1 MGFIVV
7 RQKGSHVFMQR
18 GEATVTVP
26 LNNPVKKSTLKSILN
41 QAGISAEELIVSILQ
56 MPRFSKKRYL
66 ISYIHLQ
73 SKLYKIFER
82 EIISNQPIQ

>member
-1 MGFIVV
+1 
-7 RQKGSHVFMQR
+7 MQR
-18 GEATVTVP
+18 GEATVIVP